1 MKDVTG
7 VFRSRSD
14 AERAMSQM
22 RLLGVPEDKI
32 TLLTPDKIEKT
43 LQSVPSVSAE
53 QPGMGKAI
61 GAVVGAAAGLS
72 GGAVVVAALIP
83 GVGPITAIGLLGAA
97 VLAAAGG
104 SIGAVAGGKLENS
117 MTEGLPEDEL
127 FIYEDAL
134 RKGRSVVVALSD
146 DEAAASRLRELLTV
160 EGAESVDAA
169 REEWWV
175 GLRSAE
181 LEHYSAPGRNFDDDE
196 KFYRLGF
203 ESALHARTR
212 CKEYDQ
218 VASEMTARLEEVKR
232 QYPDAN
238 VDAAF
243 TKGYERGRDYYQQ
256 LCDRS
261 KAA

>member
-1 MKDVTG
+1 MVVCDGKGRVLTMKDVTG

-22 RLLGVPEDKI
+22 RSLGVPEDKI

-72 GGAVVVAALIP
+72 GGALVVAALIP

-97 VLAAAGG
+97 VLTAAGG

-127 FIYEDAL
+127 FIY
-134 RKGRSVVVALSD
+134 R
-146 DEAAASRLRELLTV
+146 
-160 EGAESVDAA
+160 
-169 REEWWV
+169 
-175 GLRSAE
+175 
-181 LEHYSAPGRNFDDDE
+181 
-196 KFYRLGF
+196 
-203 ESALHARTR
+203 R
-212 CKEYDQ
+212 CSTQ
-218 VASEMTARLEEVKR
+218 RA
-232 QYPDAN
+232 QC
-238 VDAAF
+238 
-243 TKGYERGRDYYQQ
+243 RGRTF
-256 LCDRS
+256 
-261 KAA
+261 